1 MTAWLERLST
11 REKGALALALA
22 LALILGVRAL
32 FLALFGDAAKEGRLL
47 LVRRGELQKM
57 ETLQGEYRRVK
68 GAVASVSGALKPGET
83 LYAFLDD
90 VAGTTGLR
98 SKVSYMKPSS
108 VKSRDGRVNLSMVEM
123 KVVDIAMAELTAFL
137 HRVETAGDLIHVRGI
152 SLTRNDKNRLLT
164 AVISIETVTP

>member
-57 ETLQGEYRRVK
+57 EILQGEYRRVK